1 MTGSG
6 GAADANISHASEG
19 GARRRG
25 QGPGGRTRR
34 SVFLRPH
41 FPQPASF
48 ARRTPSVWLQGLG
61 RGWFLLRRK
70 RVVNRPTVTVTGI
83 VDADPN
89 ALPGPRHDRGGGAVC
104 PCASPA
110 TPSCSPAAAFAP
122 CPARLRAA
130 PPPVTRPHHP
140 APAWRDSRPSGTEPA
155 ARDGPSGRSC
165 PPPRKGVNKE
175 QETARRDA
183 AVLGPGGK
191 AGRCR
196 SPHSLA
202 PRCSSGLTGMMP
214 EPGRGGGTRPG
225 GRRRPRGHAA
235 SRWET
240 SVLPGG
246 LCRRPCGRGGV
257 RGVSAGLS
265 DEEGF
270 EPRPEDREDPACRGR
285 RRDIPAKGP
294 EHDAARPVAR
304 RLRPPSQRR
313 RTGGSHPKLRQR
325 GPASPP
331 GG

>member
-1 MTGSG
+1 MLPL
-6 GAADANISHASEG
+6 
-19 GARRRG
+19 RRRG
-25 QGPGGRTRR
+25 SAPQGLGARQGVGDRRRREAGQAGPRPISPPAPAFCFSPEPVIPSARGRAGGPRARSRSGARLIRLLPAPSTLPRREPGFAPRHQVNSRPPASSETPDGGRARTRAFETECDDGVWGGGGCEHLSR
-34 SVFLRPH
+34 LRGRREAPWAGAGGSDAPLC
-41 FPQPASF
+41 FPKATLPA
-48 ARRTPSVWLQGLG
+48 ARILCQADASVWLQGLG
-61 RGWFLLRRK
+61 WGWFLLRRK

-110 TPSCSPAAAFAP
+110 TPSCSPAAALAP

-202 PRCSSGLTGMMP
+202 P
-214 EPGRGGGTRPG
+214 
-225 GRRRPRGHAA
+225 
-235 SRWET
+235 
-240 SVLPGG
+240 
-246 LCRRPCGRGGV
+246 GV
-257 RGVSAGLS
+257 HQVSQG
-265 DEEGF
+265 
-270 EPRPEDREDPACRGR
+270 
-285 RRDIPAKGP
+285 
-294 EHDAARPVAR
+294 
-304 RLRPPSQRR
+304 
-313 RTGGSHPKLRQR
+313 
-325 GPASPP
+325 
-331 GG
+331 

>member
-110 TPSCSPAAAFAP
+110 TPSCSPAAALAP
-122 CPARLRAA
+122 CPARLHAA

-140 APAWRDSRPSGTEPA
+140 APAWRDSRPSETEPA
-155 ARDGPSGRSC
+155 ARDGLSGWSC
-165 PPPRKGVNKE
+165 PPPRKGMNKE

-202 PRCSSGLTGMMP
+202 P
-214 EPGRGGGTRPG
+214 
-225 GRRRPRGHAA
+225 
-235 SRWET
+235 
-240 SVLPGG
+240 
-246 LCRRPCGRGGV
+246 GV
-257 RGVSAGLS
+257 HQVSQG
-265 DEEGF
+265 
-270 EPRPEDREDPACRGR
+270 
-285 RRDIPAKGP
+285 
-294 EHDAARPVAR
+294 
-304 RLRPPSQRR
+304 
-313 RTGGSHPKLRQR
+313 
-325 GPASPP
+325 
-331 GG
+331 

>member
-6 GAADANISHASEG
+6 GG
-19 GARRRG
+19 GGCEHLSRHG
-25 QGPGGRTRR
+25 QGPGGRARR

-110 TPSCSPAAAFAP
+110 TPSCSPAAALAP

-155 ARDGPSGRSC
+155 ARDGPSGWSC

-202 PRCSSGLTGMMP
+202 P
-214 EPGRGGGTRPG
+214 
-225 GRRRPRGHAA
+225 
-235 SRWET
+235 
-240 SVLPGG
+240 
-246 LCRRPCGRGGV
+246 GV
-257 RGVSAGLS
+257 HQVSQG
-265 DEEGF
+265 
-270 EPRPEDREDPACRGR
+270 
-285 RRDIPAKGP
+285 
-294 EHDAARPVAR
+294 
-304 RLRPPSQRR
+304 
-313 RTGGSHPKLRQR
+313 
-325 GPASPP
+325 
-331 GG
+331 

>member
-6 GAADANISHASEG
+6 GAADANISHASQG
-19 GARRRG
+19 GTRRRG

-61 RGWFLLRRK
+61 R
-70 RVVNRPTVTVTGI
+70 VVNRPTVTVTGI

-104 PCASPA
+104 PCTSPA
-110 TPSCSPAAAFAP
+110 TLSCSPAAALAP
-122 CPARLRAA
+122 RPARLRAA

-140 APAWRDSRPSGTEPA
+140 PPAWRDSRPSGTEPA
-155 ARDGPSGRSC
+155 ARDDPSGWSC

-202 PRCSSGLTGMMP
+202 PRCSSGPAGMMP
-214 EPGRGGGTRPG
+214 ELGQGGTRPG

-240 SVLPGG
+240 GVLPGG